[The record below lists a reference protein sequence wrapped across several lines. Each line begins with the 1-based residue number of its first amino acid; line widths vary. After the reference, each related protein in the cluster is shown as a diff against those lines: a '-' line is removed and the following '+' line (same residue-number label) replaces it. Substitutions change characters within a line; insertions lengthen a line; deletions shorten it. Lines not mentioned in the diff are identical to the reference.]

1 MKSYRKISQKMNILL
16 KTRRRFDEELKK
28 ENTVCFTK
36 MSGSWGKEKW
46 TEVP

>member
-16 KTRRRFDEELKK
+16 KTRRRLDEELKK

-36 MSGSWGKEKW
+36 MSGSWEKEQW